1 MICFIS
7 CWLQEHFKISLI
19 LIMIL
24 LSFPTFLL
32 RAAVGCLLPMHDANV
47 CNKYVSTQFTQRLDI
62 NNNSREQKKRS
73 PQARCRSGKR
83 SRISGIVI

>member
-24 LSFPTFLL
+24 LSFPTLLL

-62 NNNSREQKKRS
+62 NNNSREQKK
-73 PQARCRSGKR
+73 GHLKHGVGVVKGL
-83 SRISGIVI
+83 IFLEL